1 MATFTVFR
9 SNGVGQP
16 ISIVATPVKWSRVSS
31 ELLRDLVAMEPP
43 SILYTKGQLA
53 AARREL
59 NRRQEE
65 A

>member
-43 SILYTKGQLA
+43 SILYTKG
-53 AARREL
+53 
-59 NRRQEE
+59 
-65 A
+65 